1 MQTLRKKTSPC
12 KYRNDPGRFFGD
24 GVTFKAKLIGILEVG
39 EARGDRMCQEA
50 LQDLKM
56 AIRAAGEHKQRI
68 TIHVTID
75 GLRLRDEK
83 TGDSLYHHPVHK
95 ISFIAQDMTDS
106 RAFGYIFGSPDS
118 GHRFFGIKTDKAA
131 SQVVLAMRDLFQV
144 VFELKKKEIELARQQ
159 IQSKSVHDHQ
169 PMPLLISSGNKSNS
183 NDSTPNLLNNK
194 NSDGAKTMNK
204 EANLMSPESVA
215 DLVDLEQELSSI
227 QRGITQMERITPSEP
242 TPTSKNFGEE
252 DPFGDSFTNFPTYN
266 LLPPPESSRSR
277 HSKPTKPPDNMNA
290 SIESSITNNLTN
302 PSRTQS
308 PPLSTLLNSSNTTTS
323 NLTTNIETS
332 ENWLTELENVDVFKS
347 ETANATKN
355 LENITNSVKNNDE
368 TQITSLPIQIAKSDA
383 FTDLDP
389 LGTGKIKPYVD
400 KKYFFHELKN
410 PPKKVLKDLS
420 TPGASNSKN
429 NNNNININNNNG
441 LDINNLTT
449 STSVSGS
456 VSHSISPANEQQ
468 HQPMQQQNNGQ
479 QLYNVVPT
487 SNSIP
492 YNNLGTV
499 TCNTQHQTTTSI
511 SNINVASSSV
521 SDIERVI
528 ATTSTTTAVSAAGS
542 MTESTVIAHDTD
554 PFSPTRKK
562 SDPFQDGDI
571 FSKLDPFEFEF
582 AKSNIL
588 PDTKITNTLNEQTRS
603 NDSTSSP
610 SVFNGPLQVSLP
622 PESWGTNTVTAT
634 STNLSQSNIYATAGI
649 VDSSLYG
656 QRIQRQ
662 SSESPNSATARN
674 RPSVFKQN
682 TVDVISSIST
692 KKMPPLFGHKFS
704 KRDSHS
710 INMRRL
716 QESDSLSENET
727 APEPPP
733 RPDSSGFSI
742 EPPPLPP
749 KKQFSDIVIRPRITS
764 SSAVPPP
771 TRYDYVQAKMKS
783 SQLSSIFDSNNS
795 GAPPIPL
802 PSRRIGRS
810 DSSYPGPGRPRKP
823 GCDEDDYLAPL
834 PTGRSEVPPIIAPP
848 PQSNKS
854 GRPRRQEIVE
864 TKNYDT
870 NQVNKQT
877 SNLPLNPIEFEPEA
891 ILPDITLSQLLT
903 LGVEDLAKKLNVPAS
918 KLSTMTLV
926 ELTTYLSEFIE
937 ASKKR
942 QQQQLQEIQTQQL
955 QQNQQQ
961 HQKISA
967 PISSKPAVNK
977 AIGTNISL
985 GSSPP
990 IFKVNF
996 DQNSDATFIA
1006 KFDDNFGDESSLN
1019 QSSTFVANFSQ
1030 FENIKPES
1038 MASSAVFAS
1047 GSGSLQNYAPPVKS
1061 IPPADRYAVFREIID
1076 QDLKNDSS
1084 TEIKSSPEEEDEEF
1098 YDDDEE
1104 NSSPIQQQKLD
1115 NEYSDDEKM
1124 QTVSVTQPIQTKII
1138 DTKIT
1143 EAISHAKDR
1152 YAALRDII
1160 LVENLFEKPKT
1171 LPQHSDSFSGFTA
1184 TFGENNF
1191 TEPSQVKPSETIFA
1205 DDSFPTNF
1213 ETALDEMTNRDESTE
1228 NDVEND
1234 KGESNIQA
1242 ELEDK
1247 DHLEERLPSTG
1258 SSPDSNQNYDSDKLK
1273 GEDSELHKP
1282 EDNILDL
1289 QKENGNTSSLMQTL
1303 NVSSNKD
1310 DVEIDELMNR
1320 AISNLSLDSRDHLSP
1335 KTPAIIK
1342 SPIINDNIELASSP
1356 VNQLQS
1362 DRQQIK
1368 SPLNNVVLSSKFND
1382 VSTSPIP
1389 IQKSPQ
1395 TVPGI
1400 LSVSDVAKNIEK
1412 SPSQL
1417 TINSSTAKSPSLKS
1431 PLSRSPMGQQNISN
1445 GAMNIKKKTSKE
1457 ESSEWAVF
1465 DKSSETRENS
1475 SAPGTIG
1482 QSQPQRSKG
1491 SKTPAAKDV
1500 VGESPCSS
1508 DGKDDWKTAGINR
1521 QGLPPESICSN
1532 KRWPKGQTSSSS
1544 RDLSPWDDEAPNEYK
1559 KRQVVHPIPDRHG
1572 YYMRH
1577 SRRMNSCDDD
1587 YEYEE
1592 EMAKR
1597 RERKIKSGISKSRD
1611 NFDFDSPSWYQ
1622 SGTMHHSWSPQDD
1635 DDRERSFERGVYERS
1650 SYGGPMYDK
1659 HKHVPHS
1666 SYDRRIAYDKRG
1678 KYYREYCRPTDY
1690 EFESYGECPE
1700 VKDRKMMYS
1709 RRDYE
1714 NVYDDGGFTRG
1725 GIAPD
1730 NNNTVGRNSGSG
1742 IYKSREYFY
1751 SGTTE
1756 RRSFDRESIDSYES
1770 GGRRRKSFGSGD
1782 VYGSFDSREDFRERY
1797 MADKTR
1803 QIRKGI
1809 KPRGPAS
1816 LSGGPPD
1823 EYEQDSETDMQVRRE
1838 PREYSRSLQRP
1849 SSGSRIRK
1857 SSGSSPWDGE
1867 EGPTHA
1873 QKGHWKRPA
1882 SASES
1887 ERRLTAENRRV
1898 LSHNQSG
1905 GSDGEKE
1912 RRFRKKQRQRGK
1924 EGSEIRPSLPTGRY
1938 PSAGS
1943 HRENYDYVYDDYERN
1958 VTTQSPI
1965 PGPPVDEDKFER
1977 LNRRRMDL
1985 NQRMIDMEHR
1995 KRNTSGSVT
2004 AEKYSYEDEDYE
2016 DDDDDAEATKSA
2028 PIQKYSMSKKDSYY
2042 SEKDIRYS
2050 RTPKFGSERFD
2061 FDADFEETPHSTSS
2075 GRNKFNFDDQVGFE
2089 SDFISSPPPSG
2100 QLPPSATSSIAT
2112 KTPISAGTKSSFRF
2126 SNDFSGKQSLSSNFG
2141 DGEFPN
2147 SNSTSSMQQVTPT
2160 TASTQKLRFDDK
2172 VTISKFDHNQPS
2184 SSSGGV
2190 GNISSS
2196 IGDAFEDDDFSKA
2209 QFDFENESQWS
2220 SETPIKRNNN
2230 LRSSGKNRGG
2240 INSNSAIDSTTQH
2253 DHLRK
2258 SESVN
2263 IFAKKTEDPFED
2275 DDFFK
2280 NVENNSISHDS
2291 SNGKKHGNI
2300 EVSLSNG
2307 GSNINNGNNNMTNTC
2322 KKDSFQW
2329 DNDFAKFDENM

>member
-1 MQTLRKKTSPC
+1 MLKSGHKTFLTLETQKN
-12 KYRNDPGRFFGD
+12 RNDPGRFFGD

-368 TQITSLPIQIAKSDA
+368 TQITSLPIQIAKS
-383 FTDLDP
+383 
-389 LGTGKIKPYVD
+389 
-400 KKYFFHELKN
+400 
-410 PPKKVLKDLS
+410 
-420 TPGASNSKN
+420 
-429 NNNNININNNNG
+429 
-441 LDINNLTT
+441 
-449 STSVSGS
+449 
-456 VSHSISPANEQQ
+456 
-468 HQPMQQQNNGQ
+468 
-479 QLYNVVPT
+479 
-487 SNSIP
+487 
-492 YNNLGTV
+492 
-499 TCNTQHQTTTSI
+499 
-511 SNINVASSSV
+511 
-521 SDIERVI
+521 
-528 ATTSTTTAVSAAGS
+528 
-542 MTESTVIAHDTD
+542 
-554 PFSPTRKK
+554 
-562 SDPFQDGDI
+562 
-571 FSKLDPFEFEF
+571 
-582 AKSNIL
+582 
-588 PDTKITNTLNEQTRS
+588 
-603 NDSTSSP
+603 
-610 SVFNGPLQVSLP
+610 
-622 PESWGTNTVTAT
+622 
-634 STNLSQSNIYATAGI
+634 
-649 VDSSLYG
+649 
-656 QRIQRQ
+656 
-662 SSESPNSATARN
+662 
-674 RPSVFKQN
+674 
-682 TVDVISSIST
+682 
-692 KKMPPLFGHKFS
+692 
-704 KRDSHS
+704 
-710 INMRRL
+710 
-716 QESDSLSENET
+716 
-727 APEPPP
+727 
-733 RPDSSGFSI
+733 
-742 EPPPLPP
+742 
-749 KKQFSDIVIRPRITS
+749 
-764 SSAVPPP
+764 
-771 TRYDYVQAKMKS
+771 
-783 SQLSSIFDSNNS
+783 
-795 GAPPIPL
+795 
-802 PSRRIGRS
+802 
-810 DSSYPGPGRPRKP
+810 